1 MSEVHG
7 TTSAAQLSAAWWK
20 EQIAAQQHKVNAALA
35 AVTASD
41 IYQAYMQ
48 ELGALNWLKRQ
59 QEAANGQEDE
69 S

>member
-1 MSEVHG
+1 MSEVNG
-7 TTSAAQLSAAWWK
+7 TASAAQLSVAWW
-20 EQIAAQQHKVNAALA
+20 EAQIAAQQHKVNTALA

-48 ELGALNWLKRQ
+48 EVGALNWLKRQ
-59 QEAANGQEDE
+59 QAAANGQEDE